1 MTYEEC
7 LDYLKRLGNEVLTMK
22 FGLDTIR
29 SVLEGLGRPQD
40 SFRSVLIAGTNGKGS
55 VARFLAGITA
65 TAGIR
70 TGLYTSPHLVRLT
83 ERINVDG
90 REVDPVDFAE
100 CFTEVVE
107 TVRTLDLESH
117 PTFFETV
124 TATAFLLF
132 TRQQIELAVLEIG
145 MGGRLDSTNVVEPIV
160 SVLTPID
167 WDHQQYLGDTLS
179 KIAGEKA
186 GIMRAGVPAL
196 SSGQNEE
203 VTAALEERAS
213 ALGSPLEIHDT
224 TSVDRSAGPDGCFRF
239 SDEGVDYGLRV
250 AGRFQVDNALLA
262 LRVAREL
269 ERQGFPIR
277 RDHRAEGIGAT
288 EFKGV
293 VQRFGEKPVVVI
305 DGGHNPAAARALGR
319 YLRRHTPSPR
329 HLVFS
334 MMRDK
339 EIARVL
345 SILQPL
351 CDRIFLTRID
361 SPRAA
366 ALEDLIRLC
375 PAGIAVPNPR
385 DAYGAAFA
393 GAETVVVAGSF
404 FLAGEIL
411 AERP

>member
-1 MTYEEC
+1 MNYEEC

-29 SVLEGLGRPQD
+29 RVLEGMERPQD

-55 VARFLAGITA
+55 VARFLAGITT

-83 ERINVDG
+83 ERIKVDG
-90 REVDPVDFAE
+90 REVDPAHFAE

-132 TRQQIELAVLEIG
+132 ARQKIEVAVLEIG

-186 GIMRAGVPAL
+186 GIMRSGVPAL
-196 SSGQNEE
+196 SSAQSAE
-203 VTAALEERAS
+203 VIATLEERAS
-213 ALGSPLEIHDT
+213 ALGAPLEFYDT
-224 TSVDRSAGPDGCFRF
+224 TSAARSPDPDGCFQF
-239 SDEGVDYGLRV
+239 SDEGIDYGLRV

-262 LRVAREL
+262 VRVAREL
-269 ERQGFPIR
+269 ERLGFPLR
-277 RDHRAEGIGAT
+277 REHLAEGIGAT
-288 EFKGV
+288 QFKAV
-293 VQRFGEKPVVVI
+293 VQRFGERPVVVI
-305 DGGHNPAAARALGR
+305 DGGHNPSAALALGR

-345 SILQPL
+345 TILQPL

-361 SPRAA
+361 SPRGA
-366 ALEDLIRLC
+366 ALEELIRLC
-375 PAGIAVPNPR
+375 PLGIAVPDPR
-385 DAYGAAFA
+385 DAYDAAFA
-393 GAETVVVAGSF
+393 GAETVMVAGSF
-404 FLAGEIL
+404 FLAGAIL
-411 AERP
+411 AEQP